1 MRRNSV
7 TAGDRVV
14 NRPTVEASPS
24 EASQLLAAYRAGDR
38 GALDR
43 LFPLVYGELK
53 ALAARRMRRER
64 REHTL
69 QTTALVHEAYL
80 RIAGARGDGW
90 SGRAHFFGAAA
101 EAMRRILVERARA
114 RGRLKRG
121 GDRRRLDLDRL
132 DLAGEEGADDVLAVD
147 EAVSKLAREDPRA
160 AEVVRLRFFAG
171 LDVPEIAAV
180 LGVAARTVKR
190 EWVFARAWLLRE
202 LGEDA

>member
-1 MRRNSV
+1 M
-7 TAGDRVV
+7 ADG
-14 NRPTVEASPS
+14 
-24 EASQLLAAYRAGDR
+24 R
-38 GALDR
+38 GAPDEILAR
-43 LFPLVYGELK
+43 LERGEPGAAQELLPLVYTELK
-53 ALAARRMRRER
+53 GLARSFMASER
-64 REHTL
+64 PGTL